1 MSMATFDFS
10 GRRVVVT
17 DGTRGLGLGIARAFA
32 NSGAQVVAT
41 GPRSRATT
49 SDEDLCGIEHHR
61 LELTDAEALAD
72 FAAQIGPVDVL
83 VNAAGLR
90 LPHAAQEHPES
101 VREAVADGQVGP
113 VQLTRQLRP
122 WLESSALR
130 GGGAVIHTHALREW
144 FAFSRGATSAHAD
157 LISHTARQG
166 VSWGQSG
173 VRVNAV
179 STSLA
184 VTRPVV
190 PELSGIADPA
200 EAESTDDVA
209 SAVLFLASEAA
220 ACIAGQTVIVRE
232 QVARVS

>member
-32 NSGAQVVAT
+32 DSGAQVVAT
-41 GPRSRATT
+41 GPRSRAMT
-49 SDEDLCGIEHHR
+49 SDEDLSGIEHHR

-90 LPHAAQEHPES
+90 LPHSVQDDPGL

-144 FAFSRGATSAHAD
+144 FAFSRGAASAHAD

-166 VSWGQSG
+166 VAWGGG

-184 VTRPVV
+184 VTRPVL
-190 PELSGIADPA
+190 PETCDTVDPA
-200 EAESTDDVA
+200 EAGSTDDVA

-232 QVARVS
+232 PFARVS

>member
-32 NSGAQVVAT
+32 DSGAQVVAT

-49 SDEDLCGIEHHR
+49 SDEDLSGIEHHR
-61 LELTDAEALAD
+61 LELTDADALAD
-72 FAAQIGPVDVL
+72 FAARIGPVDVL

-90 LPHAAQEHPES
+90 LPHAMQDDPET
-101 VREAVADGQVGP
+101 VRDAVAEGHVGP

-122 WLESSALR
+122 WLEHSALR

-144 FAFSRGATSAHAD
+144 FAFSRGAASAHAD

-166 VSWGQSG
+166 VAWGQSG

-190 PELSGIADPA
+190 PELHGATDPTDGD
-200 EAESTDDVA
+200 SVDDVA

-232 QVARVS
+232 PFARVS